1 MFQIPQLQNSNNN
14 NIYFLGLLWELNETI
29 G

>member
-14 NIYFLGLLWELNETI
+14 SIYFLGLLWELNETI